1 MPLGINRTD
10 ANVPPN
16 TSYKDGTPVTLPLN
30 VGNGISLP
38 KNFGNPIPSDGK
50 NENTVDW
57 QTPDP
62 AHFGNNV
69 E

>member
-1 MPLGINRTD
+1 MPLGVNRTD
-10 ANVPPN
+10 LNETG

-30 VGNGISLP
+30 VGNVISLP
-38 KNFGNPIPSDGK
+38 NNFGNPIPSDGK

-62 AHFGNNV
+62 THFGNDITS
-69 E
+69 